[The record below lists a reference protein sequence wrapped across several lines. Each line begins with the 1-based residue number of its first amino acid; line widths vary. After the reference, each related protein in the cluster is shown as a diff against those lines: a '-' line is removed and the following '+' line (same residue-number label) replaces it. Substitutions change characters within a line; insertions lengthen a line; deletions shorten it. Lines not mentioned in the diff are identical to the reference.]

1 MIDKQHAKNTLMN
14 YTKEDL
20 AEHCMALENNVHA
33 LKERFEIQ
41 YSNCMEMIDDMK
53 LLNENL
59 RRVRSGEE

>member
-1 MIDKQHAKNTLMN
+1 MKDKQHARETLMN
-14 YTKEDL
+14 YSKSDL
-20 AEHCMALENNVHA
+20 AEHCMALEHNISA

>member
-1 MIDKQHAKNTLMN
+1 MKDKQHARETLMN
-14 YTKEDL
+14 YSKSDL
-20 AEHCMALENNVHA
+20 VEHCMALENNAHA